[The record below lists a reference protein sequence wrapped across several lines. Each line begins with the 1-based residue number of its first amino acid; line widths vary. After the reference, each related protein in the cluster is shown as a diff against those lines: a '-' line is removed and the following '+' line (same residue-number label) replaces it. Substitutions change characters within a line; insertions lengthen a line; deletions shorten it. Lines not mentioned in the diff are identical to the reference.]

1 MIKKNKC
8 YWITGL
14 PSAGK
19 TTIAKKLFHFL
30 KIKNRKVV
38 LLDAEHLRKVF
49 GFDKYDNKN
58 RLKFGLAYARLCKY
72 LINQDCDVII
82 GIVGLFNQ
90 LHEWNRKNIKGYVE
104 IFLDVPIQE
113 LKKRDPKGFYKLS
126 SQGKLKNFP
135 GLDLKVD
142 FPKNPNLH
150 LLWSQGENVSKTFDK
165 LIKGL
170 KFKAQ

>member
-49 GFDKYDNKN
+49 GFDKYDNKS
-58 RLKFGLAYARLCKY
+58 
-72 LINQDCDVII
+72 ININSTYWPD
-82 GIVGLFNQ
+82 
-90 LHEWNRKNIKGYVE
+90 
-104 IFLDVPIQE
+104 IFSL
-113 LKKRDPKGFYKLS
+113 LS
-126 SQGKLKNFP
+126 TSRF
-135 GLDLKVD
+135 
-142 FPKNPNLH
+142 
-150 LLWSQGENVSKTFDK
+150 
-165 LIKGL
+165 
-170 KFKAQ
+170 